1 MFAIGTFAVFQVF
14 FAPGMLILQLFRWRG
29 NLIEKL
35 AFTVGLSL
43 IANYVAALLLVT
55 LGLYQRV
62 VVFVCLV
69 LELAFLVYVSRSA
82 LLKPFSQAVSEG
94 WNRLAAWVRSRW
106 MAINEENPDQH
117 AIQVIQLGLAALA
130 AVLAVSA
137 VWWTV
142 RLFLYNLGT
151 VFNTWDALLSWNQ
164 WAVIWAQ
171 GRPPG
176 GTSLYPQ
183 LVPINWSLLYVIQ
196 GNAALQLFA
205 KAMMTI
211 FVFLILLLMTGYGFD
226 ARMPGVFVGVILTQ
240 LMLKK
245 FVGEFISAGYV
256 DLPVTFFGFL
266 AVYALLKARRLTD
279 TTQRLKFVQLA
290 MIFAAGAAVTKQAGI
305 YILLVTPLLGYLLL
319 RKPGQPL
326 KESPQWK
333 PAAAALIIALL
344 IALPWYLFKLA
355 SIQLGADVSNVT
367 YLTSELYNGAGTA
380 TRLVNSARL
389 LEKYAFVLLFLIPAF
404 FVLERDLRWVVLLVI
419 LPYTL
424 IWAIF
429 FSYDTRNLALALPF
443 IGVCAG
449 VGLQR
454 FISMGLQVLARLKI
468 LAVRV
473 AVLVGLLIAAI
484 VGMNGVVTD
493 SALQQQQTDQQRQIL
508 NAPLNEKLY
517 DYIAQYGPSI
527 RILTNYPVAYLP
539 GLENCQV
546 NFWYR
551 DPQEFDYFVND
562 PSINHLLVPNNA
574 NPEILAKIEG
584 GLASGAYQLIFEDS
598 GYIPTRFIRIR

>member
-1 MFAIGTFAVFQVF
+1 MFAVGIFAVFQVF
-14 FAPGMLILQLFRWRG
+14 FAPGMLILQLLRWRG

-43 IANYVAALLLVT
+43 IANYAAVLLLVT
-55 LGLYQRV
+55 LGLYQRA
-62 VVFVCLV
+62 VVFACLA
-69 LELAFLVYVSRSA
+69 LELAFLLYVSRSA
-82 LLKPFSQAVSEG
+82 LLKPFSQAVSDG
-94 WNRLAAWVRSRW
+94 WNELAAWVRHRW
-106 MAINEENPDQH
+106 MPLNEANPDQH
-117 AIQVIQLGLAALA
+117 AIQVVQLGLATLA
-130 AVLAVSA
+130 AILAVSA

-151 VFNTWDALLSWNQ
+151 VFNTWDAILSWNQ
-164 WAVIWAQ
+164 WATIWAQ
-171 GRPPG
+171 GHPPG

-205 KAMMTI
+205 KAMMSI

-226 ARMPGVFVGVILTQ
+226 ARMPGFFVGVVLTQ
-240 LMLKK
+240 LMFKK

-279 TTQRLKFVQLA
+279 TPQRLPFVQLA
-290 MIFAAGAAVTKQAGI
+290 LVFAAGAAVTKQAGV

-319 RKPGQPL
+319 RKPGQPPRENPL
-326 KESPQWK
+326 WK
-333 PAAAALIIALL
+333 PAAAALGIALL
-344 IALPWYLFKLA
+344 IALPWYLFKLV
-355 SIQLGADVSNVT
+355 SIQLGTDVSNVT
-367 YLTSELYNGAGTA
+367 YLTSEIYNGAGVM
-380 TRLVNSARL
+380 TRLVDSAHL

-404 FVLERDLRWVVLLVI
+404 FVLESDLRWVVLLVV
-419 LPYTL
+419 LPFTL
-424 IWAIF
+424 IWAIY

-443 IGVCAG
+443 IGGCAG

-454 FISMGLQVLARLKI
+454 FTSLGLQALARLKL
-468 LAVRV
+468 LAVRM
-473 AVLVGLLIAAI
+473 ALLAGLLVAALA
-484 VGMNGVVTD
+484 GMNWIVTD
-493 SALQQQQTDQQRQIL
+493 SALQQQQTDQQRQIF
-508 NAPLNEKLY
+508 NAQLNEKLY

-539 GLENCQV
+539 GLENYQV
-546 NFWYR
+546 NFWFR

-574 NPEILAKIEG
+574 NPEILAKIEAR
-584 GLASGAYQLIFEDS
+584 LASGAYQLIFEDS